1 MFDFNKIKSPI
12 IFEGSDKTA
21 YRDPAVYYEN
31 GKFYLFCTYV
41 ECCEDGPYL
50 TVVESVSDDLVSWT
64 APREIT
70 PRDRA
75 LNYSSPGNIIKYN
88 GEYILCLQTYCREN
102 GEKYGNENCRLFT
115 MKSRDLLSWDEPR
128 IIKVKGDIPTE
139 NMGRMIDPFL
149 VQDIN
154 EPGKWWCL
162 YKQNGVSMSYSY
174 DLENW
179 TFHSKTES
187 GENVCVLAK
196 DGQYLILH
204 SPKNGIGV
212 MKTDDFKSFEKSPEL
227 ITLGQDL
234 WDWAKGRITA
244 GFLLDLTEN
253 AEYGKYLLFFHGSG
267 PEDEETMF
275 DHHASI
281 GLAWSDDLVS
291 WEWSK

>member
-1 MFDFNKIKSPI
+1 MFDFDKINSPI
-12 IFEGSDKTA
+12 ILKGSERTA
-21 YRDPAVYYEN
+21 YRDPALYYEN
-31 GKFYLFCTYV
+31 GKFHLFCTFV
-41 ECCEDGPYL
+41 ECFDDGPYL
-50 TVVESVSDDLVSWT
+50 TVVQSESSDLVSWT

-75 LNYSSPGNIIKYN
+75 LNYSSPGNIVRYN

-102 GEKYGNENCRLFT
+102 GEKYGNANSRLYT
-115 MKSRDLLSWDEPR
+115 MRSRDLESWSEPE
-128 IIKVKGDIPTE
+128 IIKVKGDIPVE

-149 VQDIN
+149 IKDRDDQ
-154 EPGKWWCL
+154 EKWWCL

-179 TFHSKTES
+179 TFYGKTSS
-187 GENVCVLAK
+187 GENVCVIDK
-196 DGQYLILH
+196 DGEYLIFH
-204 SPKNGIGV
+204 SPHNGIGV
-212 MKTDDFKSFEKSPEL
+212 MKTKDFNSFENFCEL
-227 ITLGQDL
+227 ITLGQDS
-234 WDWAKGRITA
+234 WEWAKGRLTA
-244 GFLLDLTEN
+244 GFVLDLKDDP
-253 AEYGKYLLFFHGSG
+253 EYGKYLLFFHGSG